1 IDARMPLVDR
11 FFKVGFHD
19 QKYMRFAYIYIRVAA
34 PSTFCPATANERIA
48 ARSVAMAAVCA
59 EAGVPFVPTFDA
71 LRSGGAWM
79 RGVEDG
85 DGAHPGAAGY
95 EEFTRVVAGPVLDW
109 LRSLPDVEP
118 GCLSCPARL
127 RVCGRGLR

>member
-1 IDARMPLVDR
+1 CIVSLFKQKTAYEIETCLEFRRVLFRSYRTLRSLQVAGIDARMPLVDR

-34 PSTFCPATANERIA
+34 PSTFCPATSRPRIA

-71 LRSGGAWM
+71 LRSGGAWK
-79 RGVEDG
+79 RGVRS
-85 DGAHPGAAGY
+85 
-95 EEFTRVVAGPVLDW
+95 EEHTSELQSRF
-109 LRSLPDVEP
+109 
-118 GCLSCPARL
+118 
-127 RVCGRGLR
+127 